1 MTRRL
6 ALITGASAGIG
17 EAFARLYAKRGCD
30 LVLVAR
36 REDKLNDLA
45 DTLELGTGAKSL
57 VIPADLSDPNA
68 VDHIL
73 AKINAKGHVVDVLVN
88 NAGYGLPDEY
98 ADTSWQ
104 DQADF
109 LQVMLTAPCELAHKV
124 LPGML
129 ERRWGRIVNV
139 SSLAGFAPGSRGHTL
154 YAAVK
159 AGLIKFSQS
168 LNVECE
174 NTGVHVTAVCPG
186 FTYSEFH
193 DVNGTRDQMN
203 KLPNYMWQ
211 SADDVALTGFEASA
225 NNRAVIVTGGVNK
238 GLAALTKI
246 MPDPLALHIMK
257 QRGTILSKD

>member
-17 EAFARLYAKRGCD
+17 EAFAKLYAKRGCD
-30 LVLVAR
+30 LALVAR
-36 REDKLNDLA
+36 REDKLHELA
-45 DTLELGTGAKSL
+45 DTLELRTGAKSL
-57 VIPADLSDPNA
+57 VIPTDLSDPKA

-73 AKINAKGHVVDVLVN
+73 SKIASEGHVVDVLVN
-88 NAGYGLPDEY
+88 NAGYGFPDEY
-98 ADTSWQ
+98 ADSSWQ

-109 LQVMLTAPCELAHKV
+109 LQVMLTAPCELTHKV

-139 SSLAGFAPGSRGHTL
+139 SSLAGFGPGAKGHTL

-159 AGLIKFSQS
+159 AALIKFSQS

-174 NTGVHVTAVCPG
+174 DTGVHVTAVCPG

-203 KLPNYMWQ
+203 KLPDYMWQ
-211 SADDVALTGFEASA
+211 SAEEVALTGFEASV
-225 NNRAVIVTGGVNK
+225 NNRAIIVTGGVNK
-238 GLAALTKI
+238 GLAALTKVL
-246 MPDPLALHIMK
+246 PDSLSLLIMK
-257 QRGTILSKD
+257 QRGDLLSKD